1 MKTIIGKVSG
11 KPIELYTADEVF
23 ADIRSR
29 PDYAETRARIEAEME
44 AEQAF
49 WAKAKAALR
58 KCGITGKLAE
68 DILDRFRKNIRAIAH
83 TAGIAWGHDI
93 FRHYRGLVPP
103 PWLRP
108 NLLRHHPRYLTTF

>member
-68 DILDRFRKNIRAIAH
+68 DILDRLWELGYYEHQTGKASAEPVH
-83 TAGIAWGHDI
+83 
-93 FRHYRGLVPP
+93 
-103 PWLRP
+103 
-108 NLLRHHPRYLTTF
+108 